1 MKCLEERLEEC
12 MNLRIQI
19 RNLGIEAHHAEE
31 LKPLFRIMDT
41 FVRHGTC
48 ASGIIHINANEFRG
62 IQYKFVTSNSK
73 ASCCNIL
80 KN

>member
-41 FVRHGTC
+41 FARYGTG
-48 ASGIIHINANEFRG
+48 ASGTIKIDANEFTG
-62 IQYKFVTSNSK
+62 IRYDFVTDPKK
-73 ASCCNIL
+73 ASCCNITR
-80 KN
+80 